1 MTKSLDEEWRE
12 YKVRRLSKQTK
23 YKKSQ
28 FPEDFNVYYQKKL
41 ILDEELLKLIW
52 KIKKKNTNLR
62 SEKQVVREALYFYVN
77 EHK

>member
-12 YKVRRLSKQTK
+12 YKVKRLLKQTK

-28 FPEDFNVYYQKKL
+28 FPEDFNVFYQKKL

-52 KIKKKNTNLR
+52 IIKKRNTNLK
-62 SEKQVVREALYFYVN
+62 SEKQVVREALHFYVN
-77 EHK
+77 EYK